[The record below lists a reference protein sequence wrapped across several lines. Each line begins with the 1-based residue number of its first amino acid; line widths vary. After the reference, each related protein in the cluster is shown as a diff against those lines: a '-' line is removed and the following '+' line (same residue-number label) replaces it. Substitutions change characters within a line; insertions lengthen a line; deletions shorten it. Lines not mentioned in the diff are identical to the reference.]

1 MCVCSAP
8 ETVEYLQYES
18 ILIMFNANNSISVT
32 TLQFKLF
39 AGNQAIQI
47 VCKIHIHSLFFL
59 FGNFK
64 LDCDFMREMNDEKKI
79 HENFQQLLM
88 FQFNVKKSCNST
100 NQ

>member
-1 MCVCSAP
+1 MCSAP

-32 TLQFKLF
+32 ILQFKLF

-64 LDCDFMREMNDEKKI
+64 LDCDFMREMNDEKKNPW
-79 HENFQQLLM
+79 EF
-88 FQFNVKKSCNST
+88 ST
-100 NQ
+100 ASHVSI